1 MSISGHSDASWAAAI
16 QCGGATPC
24 FPPSLNSLP
33 KYSATCRGCMILFR
47 RPTNVLKL
55 INVSSSSCACI
66 PLALRHRA
74 YTGKSPARNM
84 ASRRLARIQS
94 ELTPSPATI
103 GSLTFGDITVDLPA
117 SATPSRL
124 PHLEPLD
131 VNGAG
136 VRDDL
141 HWMLQKFLLG
151 QDIFLLGQPGPYARK
166 LVMTFCS

>member
-1 MSISGHSDASWAAAI
+1 M
-16 QCGGATPC
+16 
-24 FPPSLNSLP
+24 LRR
-33 KYSATCRGCMILFR
+33 CRGVYR
-47 RPTNVLKL
+47 NK
-55 INVSSSSCACI
+55 
-66 PLALRHRA
+66 PLLYLVRVPKFISRHRA
-74 YTGKSPARNM
+74 YTGKSAARNM

-131 VNGAG
+131 VNDAG